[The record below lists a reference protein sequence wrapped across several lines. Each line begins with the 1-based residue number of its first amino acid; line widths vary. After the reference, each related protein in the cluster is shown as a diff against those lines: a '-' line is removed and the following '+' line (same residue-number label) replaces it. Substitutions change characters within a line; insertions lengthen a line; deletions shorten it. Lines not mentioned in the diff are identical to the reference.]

1 MLMKVKLIKEE
12 FNENLNIRESKEFQD
27 LSERIVS
34 QVKENESFQIRINL
48 SVCCIFQT
56 TIVYFTS
63 NSQRLRCA
71 FDRSQF
77 KALLSFSKLLMILF
91 TLAKSVGMPK
101 AHSRRSL
108 SSTVSLPSSL
118 GKSPTFKVKLCNR
131 VVS

>member
-34 QVKENESFQIRINL
+34 QVKENESFQVRIHL

-56 TIVYFTS
+56 TIVYFSS

-71 FDRSQF
+71 FDRSQS
-77 KALLSFSKLLMILF
+77 KKSSALLQQVVNDVIYPGKICGDAKGALQTKLVQYSLTPILF
-91 TLAKSVGMPK
+91 
-101 AHSRRSL
+101 
-108 SSTVSLPSSL
+108 
-118 GKSPTFKVKLCNR
+118 GKESYV
-131 VVS
+131 

>member
-1 MLMKVKLIKEE
+1 MRVKLIKEE
-12 FNENLNIRESKEFQD
+12 FNENLNSRESKEFQD

-34 QVKENESFQIRINL
+34 QVKEINL

-56 TIVYFTS
+56 AIVYFTS

-71 FDRSQF
+71 FDRSQS

-91 TLAKSVGMPK
+91 TVAKSVGMSK

-108 SSTVSLPSSL
+108 SSTVSLPSCL
-118 GKSPTFKVKLCNR
+118 GKSPTFKVKICNR